1 MKYKDIKI
9 DHIPLN
15 PKKRPGRKLTSYNW
29 ITVHNTGNPSSSAK
43 NERGWLT
50 NPENTRLASWHIAV
64 DDKEAV
70 EAIPLDEV
78 AHHAGTS
85 EGNNTSIGI
94 EVCDS
99 AGDAGEKQAIELIA
113 SLLIVKGWGVDKVRT
128 HKSWSGK
135 DCPHII
141 LKHWTKF
148 IKDIDTEIKKQ
159 KGETG
164 EIVTDEKEIE
174 LFNSAGKKIGRIK
187 I

>member
-1 MKYKDIKI
+1 MKYKEVKKN
-9 DHIPLN
+9 HIPLN

-50 NPENTRLASWHIAV
+50 NPENTRSASWHIAV
-64 DDKEAV
+64 DGKEAY

-78 AHHAGTS
+78 AYHAGTS

-99 AGDAGEKQAIELIA
+99 AGEVGEKQAIELIA
-113 SLLIVKGWGVDKVRT
+113 SLLIAKDWGTDKVRT

-141 LKHWTKF
+141 LKHWTQFVKN
-148 IKDIDTEIKKQ
+148 IDAEIKKQ
-159 KGETG
+159 KGESAET
-164 EIVTDEKEIE
+164 VTEKKEID
-174 LFNSAGKKIGRIK
+174 LFNFAGEKIGSINL
-187 I
+187 

>member
-9 DHIPLN
+9 VHIPISA
-15 PKKRPGRKLTSYNW
+15 KKRPGKKLNYIW

-50 NPENTRLASWHIAV
+50 NPENTRSASWHIAV
-64 DDKEAV
+64 DGKEAY

-78 AHHAGTS
+78 AYHAGTS

-99 AGDAGEKQAIELIA
+99 AGEAGEKQAIELIA
-113 SLLIVKGWGVDKVRT
+113 SLLIAKGWGTDKVRT

-141 LKHWTKF
+141 LKHWTQF
-148 IKDIDTEIKKQ
+148 IKDIDKEIKKQ
-159 KGETG
+159 KGESGETVTG
-164 EIVTDEKEIE
+164 KKEIE
-174 LFNSAGKKIGRIK
+174 LFNSTGEKIGSIK
-187 I
+187 L